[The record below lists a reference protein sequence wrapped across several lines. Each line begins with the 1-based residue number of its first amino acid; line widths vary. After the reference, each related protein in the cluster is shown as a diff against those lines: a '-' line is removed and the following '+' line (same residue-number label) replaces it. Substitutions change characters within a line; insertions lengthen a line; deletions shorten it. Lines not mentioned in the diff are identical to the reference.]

1 MVRTQCSLVLTS
13 HPPKADALSRVRGCP
28 SRPGSLL
35 VPVRDG
41 GSHRAV
47 YSVDSLYFL
56 TFEMRRATNR
66 AGLNSVLLKR
76 KLSDTLRP
84 CSTNESAGSEGAVG
98 VCIAFESIHLIKR

>member
-1 MVRTQCSLVLTS
+1 MVPTHGSLVLTS

-56 TFEMRRATNR
+56 TFEMRRATR
-66 AGLNSVLLKR
+66 HRDVPSVGFQAPVVRTKDHTKALA
-76 KLSDTLRP
+76 
-84 CSTNESAGSEGAVG
+84 EAEA
-98 VCIAFESIHLIKR
+98 